1 MNEQL
6 EIFRNEVEYNLTFGP
21 LADEDLPVVNDRGE
35 SVVIVALVE
44 ERLSDLFRRVDAT
57 GGYANVFVRDAES
70 VHLVTVLP
78 SLSSLVADDADDM
91 TGSERPSLSSTV
103 GVFVDYL
110 RTCESGVLLPSQ
122 MGETRRPKAR
132 LDRDVVDMAVA

>member
-6 EIFRNEVEYNLTFGP
+6 EIFRNEVEYILTFGP

-35 SVVIVALVE
+35 SVVIVALAE
-44 ERLSDLFRRVDAT
+44 ERLSDLFRRVDAAD
-57 GGYANVFVRDAES
+57 GYANVFVRDGEA

-78 SLSSLVADDADDM
+78 SLSSLVADEANDM

-103 GVFVDYL
+103 GVFIAYL
-110 RTCESGVLLPSQ
+110 RACESGVLLPSQ
-122 MGETRRPKAR
+122 MGEARRTKAK
-132 LDRDVVDMAVA
+132 LARDVEMAAV

>member
-35 SVVIVALVE
+35 SIVIVALAE
-44 ERLSDLFRRVDAT
+44 ERLSELFRRVEASD
-57 GGYANVFVRDAES
+57 GHANVFVRDGDI

-78 SLSSLVADDADDM
+78 STAAISTAEAEDM
-91 TGSERPSLSSTV
+91 TGAERPSLSSTV
-103 GVFVDYL
+103 GFFIDYL
-110 RTCESGVLLPSQ
+110 RVCSSGVLLPSQ
-122 MGETRRPKAR
+122 MNATRRPKAR
-132 LDRDVVDMAVA
+132 LDRDVELLSA